1 MTAHEYALL
10 TVAAVSFAIGSLTGH
25 AAGYLRARHA
35 IRLRIRR
42 RARYRRVGRPE

>member
-1 MTAHEYALL
+1 MTEIEIA
-10 TVAAVSFAIGSLTGH
+10 VAVTACIAFAIGSFAGH
-25 AAGYLRARHA
+25 AVGYLRAREA